1 MAVTR
6 TVLPRKGLIQ
16 SQHGLTG
23 YEADQDANWALLD
36 ANIAFVSDLQFG
48 DLGMNG
54 VVSGFALS
62 GSSTLTPSLAI
73 GVLYAQGARCAP
85 ATPPALAPAPPG
97 ATSYLFYNSASGF
110 YYQAS
115 PVAAA
120 AGDALLGIV
129 TASASAVTAVVPAT
143 RVFGAVSAAPSASG
157 NFTLAHLLGRK
168 PVGAIIQMT
177 STGSIWFQSA
187 APWDG
192 TNLYLAA
199 SGAGVTA
206 SVQLW

>member
-6 TVLPRKGLIQ
+6 TILPRKGLIQ

-36 ANIAFVSDLQFG
+36 ANVAFVSDLQFG

-54 VVSGFALS
+54 VVSGFTLS
-62 GSSTLTPSLAI
+62 VSSTLTPGAAV
-73 GVLYAQGARCAP
+73 GVLYAQGLRYAP
-85 ATPPALAPAPPG
+85 ARPPSLAPAPAS
-97 ATSYLFYNSASGF
+97 ATSYLFYNSVSGF

-115 PVAAA
+115 PVGAN
-120 AGDALLGIV
+120 AGDALVGKI
-129 TASASAVTAVVPAT
+129 TTSASAVTAVAAAT
-143 RVFGAVSAAPSASG
+143 RIFGSVSAAASASG
-157 NFTLAHLLGRK
+157 NFTVAHLLGRK

-177 STGSIWFQSA
+177 SSGAIWFQAA
-187 APWDG
+187 APWDA

-199 SGAGVTA
+199 SGTGATA
-206 SVQLW
+206 LVQVW